1 MSKNVRSASF
11 GFALVNIL
19 ILAVVLIF
27 GLAYF
32 KFSVVSVFL
41 TAIFLIALLATLNG
55 YKLTDIQEYLIDG
68 TKKSTLI
75 ILILMSVGMIIGAWI
90 VSGIVPSIIYYGLNI
105 LSPSYFLIT
114 GFVICCIVTYF
125 TGSSYAT
132 IGTLG
137 IAFIGIGY
145 GMNIPAPIIAGMVI
159 SGAIFGDKMTPFSD
173 TTNLASGVAGVNIFK
188 HIHSMLYTTVP
199 AVLISGII
207 YWLLGLKY
215 SGSYELEKTKLIT
228 ETLMENFTISPLLLL
243 VPLLTIVLIVKKVP
257 PVIALNIGAFAA
269 ILTAFIF
276 QSSFGAT
283 IILNSLM
290 DGFVFETG
298 VEDIDKLLQRGG
310 ITGMFTVITLVVLV
324 FSLSEILQR
333 TGIIAVILGKM
344 SGFVDTQAKL
354 ILTTIASCFVTN
366 MLSASQYVAIMIPGE
381 MFRSAYE
388 KLKISKRVLSRTLE
402 DAGTITTFVVPWSS
416 GAIFAAGVLGVATVE
431 SLPYTFFAILS
442 PLIAIIYALTGFA
455 IFKAEDDEQ
464 DGTKDH
470 PADMDNQDVIGR

>member
-1 MSKNVRSASF
+1 MSKKAKEATF
-11 GFALVNIL
+11 GFAMLTISV
-19 ILAVVLIF
+19 LAIVLIF

-41 TAIFLIALLATLNG
+41 TAIFLIACLAIFNG
-55 YKLTDIQEYLIDG
+55 YSMTDIQDYIIEG

-90 VSGIVPSIIYYGLNI
+90 VSGIVPAIIFYGLKI
-105 LSPSYFLIT
+105 LSPSFFLIT
-114 GFVICCIVTYF
+114 GFIICCIVTYF

-145 GMNIPAPIIAGMVI
+145 GMGIPSPIIAGMVI

-173 TTNLASGVAGVNIFK
+173 TTNLASGVAGVDIFK
-188 HIHSMLYTTVP
+188 HIQSMLYTTVP

-207 YWLLGLKY
+207 YLLIGLKY
-215 SGSYELEKTKLIT
+215 SGSYELEKTVLIMD
-228 ETLMENFTISPLLLL
+228 TLKEHFNITPLLLL
-243 VPLLTIVLIVKKVP
+243 VPLLTIFLIVKKVP

-269 ILTAFIF
+269 IVTAFIF
-276 QSSFGAT
+276 QPSFGVAT
-283 IILNSLM
+283 ILNSFM
-290 DGFVFETG
+290 DGFVYETG
-298 VEDIDKLLQRGG
+298 IEDIDKLLQRGG
-310 ITGMFTVITLVVLV
+310 IKGMFTVITLVVLV
-324 FSLSEILQR
+324 FSMSEILQR
-333 TGIIAVILGKM
+333 TGIIGVILGRM
-344 SGFVDTQAKL
+344 TSFVNTQTKL

-381 MFRSAYE
+381 MFRSAYD
-388 KLKISKRVLSRTLE
+388 KLKISRRVLSRTLE

-416 GAIFAAGVLGVATVE
+416 GAIFAAGVLGVATIE

-442 PLIAIIYALTGFA
+442 PLVAIVYAFTGFA
-455 IFKAEDDEQ
+455 IFKADESELIDSGQ
-464 DGTKDH
+464 PTDSQNATMK
-470 PADMDNQDVIGR
+470 